1 MKAVAGFVS
10 FLMLLLFCI
19 HLNSCKHDTDYH
31 LFLIKVD
38 SIQVPKIITSG
49 IPFDIAFFGTIGTNG
64 CYSFSHFNQ
73 TLTGNEI
80 MIEAWGK
87 VDAKAFVCPTVMV
100 YLDGRKLTMTIQT
113 PGLYILKIKQSGN
126 TYLERQITIN

>member
-1 MKAVAGFVS
+1 MKNVAGFVY
-10 FLMLLLFCI
+10 FILLFLFCI
-19 HLNSCKHDTDYH
+19 HLDSCKHDPDYH

-38 SIQVPKIITSG
+38 SIQVPKTIASG
-49 IPFDIAFFGTIGTNG
+49 IPFDITFFGTIGTNG

-87 VDAKAFVCPTVMV
+87 VEAKAFICPTVMV
-100 YLDGRKLTMTIQT
+100 YLNGHKATVTIQT
-113 PGLYILKIKQSGN
+113 PGLYVLKIKQPGN